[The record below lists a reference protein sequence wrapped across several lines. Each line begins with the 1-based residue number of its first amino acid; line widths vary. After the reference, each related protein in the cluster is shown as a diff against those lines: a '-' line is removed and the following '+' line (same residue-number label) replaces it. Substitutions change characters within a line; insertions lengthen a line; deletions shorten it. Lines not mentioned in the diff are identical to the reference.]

1 MKTNTYSLMIID
13 DHPIIHD
20 GLKTLLAPEEKLS
33 IDAVASSATEA
44 LEILSTV
51 TPDLAIIDLSMD
63 DSDGSYLIQK
73 IHHQFPKVRMLVYTM
88 SEERLFGERVASAGA
103 RGYVMK
109 TSRAAM
115 VKEAIYSI
123 LAGEIYF
130 SPAIKD
136 RVLNQE
142 IGRSDGPTSA
152 LDNLSNREMDIFNLV
167 GQGLNTV
174 QISEK
179 LEISRN
185 TVDTHRIN
193 VKKKLDL
200 ANGKALDRLAYE
212 VVMKGKMP
220 TKK

>member
-1 MKTNTYSLMIID
+1 MIID

-20 GLKTLLAPEEKLS
+20 GLRALLASEDRLS
-33 IDAVASSATEA
+33 IDAAAASATEA
-44 LEILSTV
+44 LKILTTV

-130 SPAIKD
+130 SPDIKD
-136 RVLNQE
+136 RVLNQK
-142 IGRSDGPTSA
+142 IGRSDGPAST

-167 GQGLNTV
+167 GQGLNTA

-179 LEISRN
+179 FNISRN

-200 ANGKALDRLAYE
+200 PNGKALDRLAYE
-212 VVMKGKMP
+212 VVMKGKLP
-220 TKK
+220 PKK